1 MSTLLLASPTVP
13 ALLVKGY
20 SKPPTLK
27 WTRDDS
33 HASGSL
39 SRCKARST
47 TLNVRTVDLTSSAT
61 YDQPGRHLTRY
72 AGRGL
77 NATALRPPPKT
88 LIAGVISALL
98 RVRLTMPLFAL
109 MTAH

>member
-1 MSTLLLASPTVP
+1 M
-13 ALLVKGY
+13 
-20 SKPPTLK
+20 
-27 WTRDDS
+27 
-33 HASGSL
+33 
-39 SRCKARST
+39 
-47 TLNVRTVDLTSSAT
+47 
-61 YDQPGRHLTRY
+61 TRY

-88 LIAGVISALL
+88 LVAGVISALL